1 MTCIEI
7 DAITALLTE
16 MTKPVPASRWS
27 VVREREVDEGT
38 ALVIYVDEL
47 EANMIVLRT
56 EDEEG
61 TASYALV

>member
-27 VVREREVDEGT
+27 VVRELEVDEGT

-61 TASYALV
+61 SASYTLV

>member
-7 DAITALLTE
+7 DTITALLTE
-16 MTKPVPASRWS
+16 MTKPVPASKWS
-27 VVREREVDEGT
+27 VVRELEVDEGT

-61 TASYALV
+61 TTSYTLV

>member
-16 MTKPVPASRWS
+16 MTKPAPASRWS
-27 VVREREVDEGT
+27 VVRQFEVDEGM

-61 TASYALV
+61 KASYALV

>member
-27 VVREREVDEGT
+27 VVRELEVDEGI

-61 TASYALV
+61 SASYTLV

>member
-27 VVREREVDEGT
+27 VVRELEVDEGT

>member
-27 VVREREVDEGT
+27 VVRELEVDEGT

-61 TASYALV
+61 TASYTLV

>member
-27 VVREREVDEGT
+27 VVRELDVDEGT

-61 TASYALV
+61 TASYTLV